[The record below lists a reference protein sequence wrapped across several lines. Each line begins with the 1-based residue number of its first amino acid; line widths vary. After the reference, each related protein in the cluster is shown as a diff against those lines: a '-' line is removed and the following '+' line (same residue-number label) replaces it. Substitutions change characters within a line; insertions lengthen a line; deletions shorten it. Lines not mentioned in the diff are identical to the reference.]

1 MKKRFLFPLIGV
13 GALTGFLTLGA
24 IVGNQEIKACNNGDN
39 VACEELAQLHGADY
53 PFADQITNPVFRE
66 AVKRETE
73 LQAIK
78 GEGASKLPENK
89 AKSERLD
96 KER

>member
-13 GALTGFLTLGA
+13 GALTSFATLGA
-24 IVGNQEIKACNNGDN
+24 IVGNQEIKACNSGDN

-53 PFADQITNPVFRE
+53 PFADQITNPVFQEALKRE
-66 AVKRETE
+66 ADRQAE

-78 GEGASKLPENK
+78 GEEASKLAENK
-89 AKSERLD
+89 EN
-96 KER
+96 

>member
-39 VACEELAQLHGADY
+39 VACEELAKLHGADY

-66 AVKRETE
+66 AVKREAE

-78 GEGASKLPENK
+78 GAGSQGK
-89 AKSERLD
+89 AD
-96 KER
+96 